1 MTPEKKPFFAATYLP
16 KNNRFGRA
24 GLISICQQ
32 IKNLWNSDINKVQ
45 ESAGSIAAGLGKAF
59 DYTAA
64 EEPDEALL
72 DRAYNLIEP
81 GFDDRFGGFERA
93 PKFPTPHRLLF
104 LLRCYHRDPKANPR
118 ALEMVRKTLTAM
130 RLGGIWDHVG
140 FGFHRYSTDVEWL
153 LPHFEKMLYDQALM
167 ALAYLETYQITKDDF
182 FARTAEE
189 ILTYVLRDMTSS
201 EGAFFSAE
209 DADSEGEEGKFY
221 VWSSD
226 EFCRVL
232 GDEVA
237 SLWEK
242 ILNIEPNGNF
252 QDEATGRNTGLNI
265 PHLTQSM
272 SQWAVELEL
281 SKDELVNQWESV
293 RNQLFSERE
302 MRIHPLRDDK
312 VLTDWNGLMIAAFAL
327 AARVLQKDTYAQMAR
342 KAADFILSNMQDEK
356 GQLYHRFREGELA
369 VKAQASDYAFF
380 SFGLLHLYQATFDL
394 KYAEAATVL
403 QKKMLDDFWDDERG
417 GFFSVSADSQD
428 IPIRPKELYD
438 GAIPSAN
445 SVALY
450 NMLTLS
456 RLTGDII
463 WESKAQELVRAFAGT
478 LQSQPTAF
486 TFFLLGLDFALRPGD
501 EIVITGQLQDVD
513 TQKLLSALDLNF
525 APNKV
530 ALLKSDENADR
541 LAKFAGFTD
550 GLQVVGQQATAHLC
564 KGFACKDQTSDAD
577 NLIKQLTKPK

>member
-1 MTPEKKPFFAATYLP
+1 
-16 KNNRFGRA
+16 
-24 GLISICQQ
+24 
-32 IKNLWNSDINKVQ
+32 
-45 ESAGSIAAGLGKAF
+45 
-59 DYTAA
+59 
-64 EEPDEALL
+64 
-72 DRAYNLIEP
+72 
-81 GFDDRFGGFERA
+81 
-93 PKFPTPHRLLF
+93 
-104 LLRCYHRDPKANPR
+104 
-118 ALEMVRKTLTAM
+118 M

-140 FGFHRYSTDVEWL
+140 YGFHRYSTDVEWL

-167 ALAYLETYQITKDDF
+167 TLAYLETYQITKDDF
-182 FARTAEE
+182 LARTAEE

-221 VWSSD
+221 VWSSE
-226 EFCRVL
+226 EFRRVL

-237 SLWEK
+237 SLWER
-242 ILNIEPNGNF
+242 ILNNEPNGNF

-265 PHLTQSM
+265 PHLTQSL
-272 SQWAVELEL
+272 SEWAVELEL
-281 SKDELVNQWESV
+281 SEDELEHQWESI
-293 RNQLFSERE
+293 RRQLFSDRE

-327 AARVLQKDTYAQMAR
+327 AARVLQKDTYAQIAR

-380 SFGLLHLYQATFDL
+380 SYGLLHLYQATFDL
-394 KYAEAATVL
+394 KYAEAATGF

-445 SVALY
+445 SVALH

-501 EIVITGQLQDVD
+501 EIVITGKLHDID

-525 APNKV
+525 TPNKV